1 MDKEISLYI
10 HIPFCKH
17 RCSYCDFN
25 TYAGLEDLIPSYVR
39 ALCAEISMA
48 GAQFGGKARVKTI
61 FIGGGTPSY
70 LPVELLEN
78 ILNTCDL
85 SFVLMP
91 EAEISFEANP
101 GTLTLESLTRL
112 KQAGFN
118 RISMGM
124 QSAHPVDLTL
134 LERIHDTFDVMRS
147 VHWARIAGFDN
158 LSLDLI
164 FGLPGQPLER
174 WKNSLDVALSLR
186 PQHLSLYALTV
197 EHGTPFRHWVQ
208 HGLVSLPDDDLAADM
223 YEWACERLEKAGYR
237 HYEIS
242 NWALASD
249 GRDLRCQHNLQYWRN
264 RPYFGFGAGA
274 HGYIQEVRTRNVRG
288 VRVYIQRIEK
298 GQAVKFPPGPAGES
312 DQRLDVWSQMQETLM
327 VGLRLTEEGVNDE
340 DFYHRYGLPLT
351 MCFGEQIQKLQAR
364 GLVSWDGTRLRL
376 SRKGWLLGNMVF
388 REFVGLQ
395 PPEVVGKRVTK
406 R

>member
-1 MDKEISLYI
+1 MDEEISLYI

-25 TYAGLEDLIPSYVR
+25 TYAELEDLIPAYVT

-48 GAQFGGKARVKTI
+48 GAQFGGKGQVKTI
-61 FIGGGTPSY
+61 FLGGGTPSY
-70 LPVELLEN
+70 LPVELLEK
-78 ILNTCDL
+78 IFITCQK
-85 SFVLMP
+85 SFMLTP

-101 GTLTLESLTRL
+101 GTVNLESLTRL
-112 KQAGFN
+112 KQAGYN

-124 QSAHPVDLTL
+124 QSAHSVDLTL
-134 LERIHDTFDVMRS
+134 LERIHDTIDVMRS
-147 VHWARIAGFDN
+147 VQWARMAGFEN

-174 WKNSLDVALSLR
+174 WKDSLDTALRLR
-186 PQHLSLYALTV
+186 PQHLSLYALTI

-208 HGLVSLPDDDLAADM
+208 RGLVSLPDDDLAADM
-223 YEWACERLEKAGYR
+223 YEWACERLDKAGYR

-249 GRDLRCQHNLQYWRN
+249 SRDFRCQHNLQYWRN
-264 RPYFGFGAGA
+264 QPYFGFGAGA
-274 HGYIQEVRTRNVRG
+274 HGYIQGVRTRNVRG
-288 VRVYIQRIEK
+288 VRAYIQRIAH
-298 GQAVKFPPGPAGES
+298 GQALEFPRGPAGET

-327 VGLRLTEEGVNDE
+327 VGLRLTEEGVSDE
-340 DFYHRYGLPLT
+340 DFHQRFGLPLRL
-351 MCFGEQIQKLQAR
+351 CFSEQIQKLTAR

-376 SRKGWLLGNMVF
+376 SKGGWLLGNYVF

-395 PPEVVGKRVTK
+395 PPEVVRKLVRE